1 MPDTVTDPNKIKL
14 LEAALPNV
22 AFDGWSTATF
32 KAAIAQT
39 GISADHARV
48 LFPRGATD
56 MAVLFHQEG
65 DRAMVQ
71 TLKAEDLGALRFRDR
86 VARALRI
93 RLDVIDDKEAVR
105 RGTAL
110 FALPHLAADGAKLI
124 WGTADAIW
132 TALGDTSDDVNWYT
146 KRATLSG
153 VWASVVLFWLGDQ
166 SDGHAETDSF
176 IDRRIGEVM
185 QIEKFKAQ
193 VNANRLLKPLTGAM
207 SRLLGGIKPPVHRS
221 DANVPGMWR
230 TGGDL

>member
-1 MPDTVTDPNKIKL
+1 MPEPMTDPNKIKL
-14 LEAALPNV
+14 LDAALPNV
-22 AFDGWSTATF
+22 AFDGWSPATF
-32 KAAIAQT
+32 RAAIAQT
-39 GISADHARV
+39 GISADQARV

-56 MAVLFHQEG
+56 MAVLFHKEG

-71 TLKAEDLGALRFRDR
+71 ALRTDDLSALRFRDK

-93 RLDVIDDKEAVR
+93 RLDVIGDKEAVR

-110 FALPHLAADGAKLI
+110 FALPHLAADGARLI

-166 SDGHAETDSF
+166 SEGHAETDAF
-176 IDRRIGEVM
+176 IDRRIAEIM

-193 VNANRLLKPLTGAM
+193 VNGNRLLKPLTGTLN
-207 SRLLGGIKPPVHRS
+207 RLLGAIKAPGRGA